1 MQEHE
6 LENFLEEYPEVI
18 EEGLQIIERQK
29 NIGTGII
36 DLLCKDANKRY
47 VVIEI
52 KVDPSPQAVAQVVK
66 YVLALQRQGIPRE
79 NIRGILVTRYI
90 DQETQDLCTYFN
102 IEAKGLAL
110 GKPKEAYFKSIGVDP
125 LNQQNNQLKFVPSPT
140 PRTYDTPYGEISRA
154 ESNILK
160 AIIGHNKQKQ
170 SPSYADI
177 SKTVNLSMSC
187 IRGHISAIIF
197 KGIPLVKK
205 KAINGTIYINL
216 MPEDL
221 KNLSSVGNKDEF

>member
-6 LENFLEEYPEVI
+6 LENFLEEYPEII

-36 DLLCKDANKRY
+36 DLLCMDANKRY
-47 VVIEI
+47 VIIEI
-52 KVDPSPQAVAQVVK
+52 KVDPSPQAVAQVAK

-102 IEAKGLAL
+102 IEAKGLTL

-125 LNQQNNQLKFVPSPT
+125 LNQPNNQPKFVPPP
-140 PRTYDTPYGEISRA
+140 PRTYDTPYGTISRA
-154 ESNILK
+154 ENNILK
-160 AIIGHNKQKQ
+160 AIIGYNKQNKF
-170 SPSYADI
+170 PSYADI

-187 IRGHISAIIF
+187 IRGHVSAIIS

-205 KAINGTIYINL
+205 KTINGTIYLNL
-216 MPEDL
+216 KEDSL
-221 KNLSSVGNKDEF
+221 EI